1 MHLAINDESKRLARM
16 IDEYLDLTRLETGA
30 RPLRLEP
37 LRVTQLLERTL
48 LLLEPVAA
56 KRDIRIVRRFAPN
69 LPALTAD
76 ADLIA
81 RAVTNLLANAVKFS
95 PPRHDV
101 IVEAFAERDS
111 LRIEVKDQGCGIPPE
126 AIPLIF
132 EKFYRAPRLPLQEDA
147 DAPGTGMGLAFVH
160 DIAQLH
166 GGRITV
172 ESEVGVGSVFTLL
185 LPFAQ

>member
-1 MHLAINDESKRLARM
+1 
-16 IDEYLDLTRLETGA
+16 DLTRLETGT
-30 RPLRLEP
+30 RPLRPEP
-37 LRVTQLLERTL
+37 VRVTQLLERTL

-56 KRDIRIVRRFAPN
+56 QREIRIVRRFTPN

-101 IVEAFAERDS
+101 IVEVVAES
-111 LRIEVKDQGCGIPPE
+111 NFLRIEVKDQGCGIPPE
-126 AIPLIF
+126 AIPFIF
-132 EKFYRAPRLPLQEDA
+132 EKFYRVPRLEDA
-147 DAPGTGMGLAFVH
+147 DAPGTGMGLAFVR

-172 ESEVGVGSVFTLL
+172 ESEVGVGSVFTLR
-185 LPFAQ
+185 LPFAQERFE